1 MLFRSLAVAAPEVE
15 AAHKFFTGELSKEMR
30 PILVALKT
38 SEEQADGE
46 EEVEG
51 VQRLTLARV
60 DKASWILRKKD
71 KFPMLGA
78 DNEPIPG
85 RFVEYPKNTAMIV
98 VKLLSC
104 ADNEGRKYVVP
115 IKAKK
120 ITIMTDALVMPGSH
134 IGVDRFSYLGCTM
147 HREKVNGKEKIH
159 YMISEAGRES
169 LSL

>member
-1 MLFRSLAVAAPEVE
+1 MCNFSEKNCV
-15 AAHKFFTGELSKEMR
+15 KEFDG
-30 PILVALKT
+30 
-38 SEEQADGE
+38 SFEE
-46 EEVEG
+46 EG

-60 DKASWILRKKD
+60 DKASWILRRKD
-71 KFPMLGA
+71 KFPMLDA

-85 RFVEYPKNTAMIV
+85 RFVEYPKNTALIV

-115 IKAKK
+115 VKGKK
-120 ITIMTDALVMPGSH
+120 ITIMTDALVMPVSH

-147 HREKVNGKEKIH
+147 HRESVNGKEKIH

-169 LSL
+169 LRL